1 MTKSAEEIEREV
13 ERTRSHMDR
22 TVDELSERM
31 SPGQLLDEVVR
42 GMRGS
47 GRLSGMGRQVREQPL
62 PLALFGVGLVWVGAG
77 LVWLAVSS
85 EKKRREEVPYGGYR
99 DYTGTL
105 RQPGED
111 RYSDAMPAPDGSGLP

>member
-1 MTKSAEEIEREV
+1 MTRSAEEIEREV

-47 GRLSGMGRQVREQPL
+47 GRFSDMSRQIREQPL

-77 LVWLAVSS
+77 LVWLAVNS
-85 EKKRREEVPYGGYR
+85 EKRRREEIPYREYR

-105 RQPGED
+105 NQPGED
-111 RYSDAMPAPDGSGLP
+111 RYSEATPAREDSGLP